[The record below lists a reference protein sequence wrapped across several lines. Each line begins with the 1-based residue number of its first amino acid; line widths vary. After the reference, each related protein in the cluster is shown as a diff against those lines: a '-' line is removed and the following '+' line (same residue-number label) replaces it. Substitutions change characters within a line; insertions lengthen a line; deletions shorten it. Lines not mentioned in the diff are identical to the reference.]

1 MKRTS
6 IRTLAG
12 WTGIVLA
19 VLIPHRARSESADVT
34 SPRNATVNASG
45 AREIKIEAGAGFL
58 HVNGRTDIRD
68 VRITG
73 EARASN
79 RRILDQI
86 RLIAERRGDVVFI
99 KTEFP
104 DEDHSLWDLFRGDF
118 NESLD
123 LTIDV
128 PVTIPLDVADGSGE
142 LKIKGTAAVTVSDGS
157 GDLEVSGITGN
168 VRITDGS
175 GNIVVSGIEGDVYI
189 DDGSGNIDAN
199 NVTGNFTIGDDGSG
213 SVDVSGVGGTM
224 RVNDKGSGSLT
235 VNRVG
240 GDFIVGNKG
249 SGSIE
254 YGTVKGTVDIPE
266 RKRRYRRG

>member
-6 IRTLAG
+6 MRTVAG
-12 WTGIVLA
+12 RVGIVLA
-19 VLIPHRARSESADVT
+19 VLIPSGSRADPADVT
-34 SPRNATVNASG
+34 SPRNAVVNATG
-45 AREIKIEAGAGFL
+45 ARQIKIEAGAGFL
-58 HVNGRTDIRD
+58 HVNGRTGIND
-68 VRITG
+68 VRVTG
-73 EARASN
+73 VARASN
-79 RRILDQI
+79 RRILDEI

-99 KTEFP
+99 KAEFP
-104 DEDHSLWDLFRGDF
+104 DDHSIWDLFRGDF
-118 NESLD
+118 TQMLD

-128 PVTIPLDVADGSGE
+128 PVSIPLDVTDGSGE
-142 LKIKGTAAVTVSDGS
+142 LTIKGTGPLTLTDGS

-175 GNIVVSGIEGDVYI
+175 GNITVSGIEGDVYV

-224 RVNDKGSGSLT
+224 RVNEKGSGSLT

-240 GDFIVGNKG
+240 GDFIVGSKG
-249 SGSIE
+249 SGSID
-254 YGTVKGTVDIPE
+254 YSTVKGTVDIPD
-266 RKRRYRRG
+266 RKRRGRRG